1 MNKLELVEAVAEKAG
16 LTKVDAEK
24 AVKAFIDTVISATQ
38 AGKKVAVSGLGTF
51 EKVRR
56 AARKGINPATKEQI
70 NIPAK
75 NAPKFKAS
83 KTFKEAVA

>member
-16 LTKVDAEK
+16 LTKADAEK
-24 AVKAFIDTVISATQ
+24 AINAFVNTVIFATKE
-38 AGKKVAVSGLGTF
+38 GKKVAVSGLGTF
-51 EKVRR
+51 EKVGR

-83 KTFKEAVA
+83 TTFKEAVA